1 MQINSVSY
9 GYNTNFNATA
19 RANLASG
26 ATAKVTVK
34 HNVNG
39 NIKEIAYE
47 IWNKGKMLNQTKDN
61 WPNIGYDLLLQSDY
75 FSKICE
81 RLKLTD
87 EADEE
92 AINDAVFAAHMDEYK
107 VANSDDGCDLG
118 WSGADPEDA
127 YTDVYPNGAPDY
139 GDFI

>member
-1 MQINSVSY
+1 MQVNPLSY

-19 RANLASG
+19 RANLVSG
-26 ATAKVTVK
+26 ATVKVTVK

-39 NIKEIAYE
+39 NIREIAYE

-61 WPNIGYDLLLQSDY
+61 WPNMGYDLLLQSDY
-75 FSKICE
+75 FSKVCE
-81 RLKLTD
+81 RLGLT
-87 EADEE
+87 EGADEE
-92 AINDAVFAAHMDEYK
+92 AINDAVFNANMDEMT
-107 VANSDDGCDLG
+107 ANSDLNSDNG
-118 WSGADPEDA
+118 WSGAYPDDA